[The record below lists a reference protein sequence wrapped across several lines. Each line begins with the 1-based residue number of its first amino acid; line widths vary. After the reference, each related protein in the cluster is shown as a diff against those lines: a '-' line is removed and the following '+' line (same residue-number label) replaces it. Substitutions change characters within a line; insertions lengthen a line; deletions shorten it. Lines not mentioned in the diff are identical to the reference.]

1 MNSVLA
7 EFVPPAVVT
16 RTLTVPAVPAGV
28 VQVAVVLLT
37 MTADVQAT
45 PPTVMPVA
53 PVRLVPVMVILVPPA
68 VDPLAGDTAV
78 TVGATT

>member
-1 MNSVLA
+1 MAAL
-7 EFVPPAVVT
+7 VPPDVVT
-16 RTLTVPAVPAGV
+16 NTLTEPAVPAGV

-37 MTADVQAT
+37 ITADVQAT

-68 VDPLAGDTAV
+68 VDPLAGDTEDNVSAS
-78 TVGATT
+78 T